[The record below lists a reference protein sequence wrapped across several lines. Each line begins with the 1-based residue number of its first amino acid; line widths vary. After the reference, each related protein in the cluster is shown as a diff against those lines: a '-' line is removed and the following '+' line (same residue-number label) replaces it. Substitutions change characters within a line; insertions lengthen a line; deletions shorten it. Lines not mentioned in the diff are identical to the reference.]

1 MVLDLCVYLVVFAMT
16 SIMFFLYQRTYH
28 GVCFRGIS
36 SASNNIITLVYC
48 IEGCIFLFPII
59 AMYGLRYGIG
69 TDYFPYQRIYDVLHD
84 TSFKEYWIGHAN
96 NTGEFYVET
105 GYYILNKVFP
115 SYRLLLWGT
124 GVLIISLILLAVKDY
139 YHRISYAF
147 AFFIYLS
154 TQYIYSMNGVRFAV
168 ALCFALL
175 GYKELSKN
183 RTVNFVIMM
192 VLAALFHKVSLFCLA
207 MYFLKEYK
215 HKEINLI
222 RNIALFISIVLFPL
236 ISSYLFRII
245 GSFQSFE
252 RYFSVAHY
260 SPSETINGSWTWL
273 LHIMPV
279 ILPLIIFCKK
289 EIFDAEDTG
298 TLFRICLMEVPFR
311 MLGLY
316 NTWYTR
322 FARLSQ
328 IVEVIFIPLVLSKIK
343 SKQKKRLLYMYYIAW
358 FIFYFA
364 YYVIV
369 NDQGDSLPYVWI
381 FSQQQ

>member
-1 MVLDLCVYLVVFAMT
+1 MVLDLCVYIVVFTMT
-16 SIMFFLYQRTYH
+16 SIMAFIFQRTYH
-28 GVCFRGIS
+28 GIRFQGIS
-36 SASNNIITLVYC
+36 YAGNNMSTLVYC
-48 IEGCIFLFPII
+48 MEGCIFLFPII

-69 TDYFPYQRIYDVLHD
+69 TDYFAYQGFHDVLHYA
-84 TSFKEYWIGHAN
+84 SFMEYWIGHAN
-96 NTGEFYVET
+96 STGAFYVEP
-105 GYYILNKVFP
+105 GYYFLNRVFP
-115 SYRLLLWGT
+115 SYRWLLWGT
-124 GVLIISLILLAVKDY
+124 GVLIVSLILLAVKDY
-139 YHRISYAF
+139 KSRISFAF
-147 AFFIYLS
+147 ALFIYLS

-183 RTVNFVIMM
+183 HTVNFVIMV
-192 VLAALFHKVSLFCLA
+192 VLAALFHKVAIFCLV

-215 HKEINLI
+215 HKELNLT
-222 RNIALFISIVLFPL
+222 RNIVLFISIVLFPV

-245 GSFQSFE
+245 GSFQAFE

-260 SPSETINGSWTWL
+260 SPGETINGGWTWL
-273 LHIMPV
+273 LHVLPV
-279 ILPLIIFCKK
+279 IFPLMMFCKK

-298 TLFRICLMEVPFR
+298 TLFRICIMEVPFR

-343 SKQKKRLLYMYYIAW
+343 SKQKKRILYIYYIAW

-364 YYVIV
+364 YYAIV
-369 NDQGDSLPYVWI
+369 NDRGDSLPYVWI
-381 FSQQQ
+381 FSH